1 MFIVLVLVVSTFI
14 FQFVQQIKD
23 RNKGEQQ
30 EEIRMMD
37 AQAEARR
44 WIERLGSEV
53 LTTSGTDEA
62 STSLIG
68 TASERYNSAQ
78 ARLGSAQTPRQAE
91 LAGEIA
97 IEGLHFMRDARLAMG
112 MPAGPDLPQLSRG
125 EN

>member
-78 ARLGSAQTPRQAE
+78 ASLGSAQTPR
-91 LAGEIA
+91 
-97 IEGLHFMRDARLAMG
+97 
-112 MPAGPDLPQLSRG
+112 
-125 EN
+125 

>member
-78 ARLGSAQTPRQAE
+78 QAE

>member
-1 MFIVLVLVVSTFI
+1 M
-14 FQFVQQIKD
+14 
-23 RNKGEQQ
+23 
-30 EEIRMMD
+30 
-37 AQAEARR
+37 
-44 WIERLGSEV
+44 

-78 ARLGSAQTPRQAE
+78 ASLGSAQTPRQAE